1 MLGNTEKVIAKD
13 KNDENVPKLE
23 IVDVILTDSNVVN
36 NNYEQASKVLLT
48 FVPDKKFGLLIT
60 IAPQSLTLLKTPNAE
75 FSCIEVSFTDQ
86 NNRPLEM
93 KIMGI

>member
-1 MLGNTEKVIAKD
+1 MLSI
-13 KNDENVPKLE
+13 
-23 IVDVILTDSNVVN
+23 

-60 IAPQSLTLLKTPNAE
+60 IVPQSLTLLKTPDAE
-75 FSCIEVSFTDQ
+75 FSSIEVLFTDQ